1 MPSIAKNSFFS
12 TLSLALK
19 VGTHAV
25 LSIVLAR
32 VLGANDFGRFV
43 FATTFTG
50 IFLLIVDYSFNLQVV
65 RQVANAPT
73 EIPAIVQRMLSAKLL
88 LSFACTVVILLTLLV
103 SQSAETDAVI
113 LVLWLGVLCFSF
125 GQFLNNVFKGVNK
138 FELETY
144 PMLCLNVALFL
155 IVVLLLMLGHNL
167 VLIASGYTAAR
178 VFYLGT
184 SYRCYRRHFGDL
196 HFRVKFRGGLQTLY
210 ELLPFGIYSILAVI
224 YLQIDTIMLSYMQ
237 NDSQVGHYQAAM
249 RIALATTL
257 LSEIILSSFF
267 PLVAKAIHSDAE
279 EFRIRTLRLN
289 KYLLVIGGFLGASL
303 AIFSD
308 AIIGVLYGS
317 GYAPSAPLLR
327 LLAVVVFLRFA
338 GAGFGMII
346 NISRNQR
353 WCTIGVSISAVMN
366 IVLNCYAIPRHSAL
380 GAAVTSIVTHLVLNS
395 LYVIFAYRAVR
406 SFHISR
412 LCLRGLV
419 ITALCAV
426 VGMYLKQ
433 SQSVL
438 AIGLFILLPFLLFRF
453 CLSKD
458 EMEAVLRIFRKGLP
472 IADGA

>member
-1 MPSIAKNSFFS
+1 MPSIVKNSFFS

-32 VLGANDFGRFV
+32 VLGANEFGRFV

-65 RQVANAPT
+65 RQVANS
-73 EIPAIVQRMLSAKLL
+73 PAETPEIVQRMLSAKLL
-88 LSFACTVVILLTLLV
+88 LSFACTLIILLTLLV
-103 SQSAETDAVI
+103 SHSSETDTVI

-144 PMLCLNVALFL
+144 PMLLLNSALFL
-155 IVVLLLMLGHNL
+155 IVVLLLMLGHDL
-167 VLIASGYTAAR
+167 VLIASGYTVAR
-178 VFYLGT
+178 IFYLGI
-184 SYRCYRRHFGDL
+184 SYRCYRRHFG
-196 HFRVKFRGGLQTLY
+196 GLRFHLELGQGLKTLY

-267 PLVAKAIHSDAE
+267 PLVAKAIHSDPA
-279 EFRIRTLRLN
+279 EFRARTLLLN
-289 KYLLVIGGFLGASL
+289 KYLLVIGAFLGATL

-308 AIIGVLYGS
+308 SIIDVLYGG
-317 GYAPSAPLLR
+317 GYAPSALLLR

-366 IVLNCYAIPRHSAL
+366 IILNCYAIPRHGAV
-380 GAAVTSIVTHLVLNS
+380 GAAVVSIVTHLVLNS

-406 SFHISR
+406 SFYIGK

-419 ITALCAV
+419 IITLCAV
-426 VGMYLKQ
+426 AALYLKQ
-433 SQSVL
+433 LQPL
-438 AIGLFILLPFLLFRF
+438 WGAALFVLLPFLLVRF
-453 CLSKD
+453 CLSKE
-458 EMEAVLRIFRKGLP
+458 EMESILRIFRKGLP
-472 IADGA
+472 LANGA